1 MKLLGQRLIAW
12 WAFLHAIMLLTLPF
26 SILFSSK
33 DGVLGKEPGLLDR
46 GLFLYGDL
54 LSLLPGPEPFW
65 FFTMPPIL
73 WAVLWLLSGR
83 LIILP
88 WRLSAPYEGEN

>member
-1 MKLLGQRLIAW
+1 MKILLQRFIAW
-12 WAFLHAIMLLTLPF
+12 WAFFHAIMLLTLPF
-26 SILFSSK
+26 NILLSSK

-65 FFTMPPIL
+65 FFAVPPIL

-83 LIILP
+83 LVILP
-88 WRLSAPYEGEN
+88 WR

>member
-1 MKLLGQRLIAW
+1 MKILLQRFIAW
-12 WAFLHAIMLLTLPF
+12 WAFFHAIMLLTLPF
-26 SILFSSK
+26 NILVSSK

-46 GLFLYGDL
+46 GLFCYGDL

-65 FFTMPPIL
+65 FFAVPHIL

-83 LIILP
+83 LVILP
-88 WRLSAPYEGEN
+88 WR

>member
-1 MKLLGQRLIAW
+1 MKLRVHRLIAW

-26 SILFSSK
+26 NILLSSK
-33 DGVLGKEPGLLDR
+33 DGVLGKDPGLFDR

-65 FFTMPPIL
+65 FFAMPLIL

-88 WRLSAPYEGEN
+88 CR